1 MWRHLPCAGCR
12 KDAKSYGQDYQVK
25 AHSMDVGSQRATTLS
40 DHLRHAASKGNI
52 EDIVQCLQAGATFE
66 SDQDGRTALH
76 YAALNGYT
84 DVTKFLLEKGCEI
97 NVQDASGYTALHR
110 AASQGHVEVITALL
124 ERGCDVNTQD
134 EHGNAAIHE
143 AAWNGFS
150 KTIELLVKFNV
161 NVSIV
166 NKAGFTALHL
176 SAQNGHNESS
186 RVLLYAGC
194 NSDIRNNYGDTTLH
208 TAARYGHAGVTR
220 ILISARAKINEQNKN
235 GDTALHIAAA
245 LKRRKI
251 AKLLVESGSDVSI
264 RNKQNENAVDVAR
277 RKDHGEIIVI
287 IQAYSRPAKPP
298 VKEVN
303 FKPEVQHFEGPV
315 VVPDMD
321 IPEKPD
327 TKADRG
333 KRFLFFKK
341 RKPKE
346 KTPPHRGVVPQ
357 HNVPGHKCH
366 VHTAPVQ
373 GFFSKYVPREGVQY
387 YRDLAGNVKQGPVGY
402 TPTCNC
408 LPAIHRLEKQVHDTQ
423 DHVYG
428 QIQSTN
434 RVMQE
439 QINQVDHRS
448 TMRLQALEKY
458 TQDRFV
464 EEENL
469 CRQRLNERYNEH
481 DNYYMPNDD
490 HMKSQIQ
497 NWLEQKLEGYG
508 HCLHHHHDDSA
519 LPNENIFSEVH
530 ETANGRLFKSRSDE
544 TLSQSDNHSG
554 RFRKREFY
562 ESRQQAMQQIRAWQ
576 VPSYSK
582 DRSRVKV
589 LEKQGQ
595 TKRSQSRPDLNK
607 VTEQRHYP
615 VEPRIQVRNRPQSQS
630 VERTVNKPED
640 NTYMTMTGTQNN
652 GAIGKH
658 STLPQPQVYP
668 SARKGSGSHGPMGHS
683 TPKSRES
690 SPYASHNGIVRS
702 QTDSGINNNVS
713 NNSLQ
718 QTFGRTESS
727 TEPKRQMSL
736 SEKNLSDRSF
746 MFPDQQQTQT
756 YSVHKPETSSISVNS
771 PYRNS
776 TSSDNFVSSVPKP
789 TFSTFGYEDGQ
800 GSRKIPAFSPE
811 QNSADHID
819 QGQCEMPSSSTPRSN
834 HSGKEEQVSKSFLAP
849 DSFSRQNS
857 QGSYGFTPRNHDD
870 MYVEMKHLTPRLHQ
884 RARSS
889 EGILETDID
898 HVNLSRSQSEE
909 RTLELRDTS
918 YTPNTTRSSSEAR
931 NLQSNILHSP
941 NPKSISKQ
949 QTGILSPRQQ
959 NSFSNGSSHPV
970 YSSSPYTVQSG
981 TVRSATGPPTL
992 PKPSVQSSSYPY
1004 STVREVKRVSDV
1016 RYNGNTSGAN
1026 RNINGNVTENAY
1038 STVRDVQT
1046 QNISNRNVT
1055 VAADVHSPS
1064 DIYNSHPMINNT
1076 SSNSKQ
1082 NQLEPRSKTAYQTY
1096 LTENPN
1102 FSNENLCHRENS
1114 PNICNNSKEDSS
1126 SNPDSGYSSKIF
1138 GNRANS
1144 ATPAS
1149 LGSTPSSSFSTDRG
1163 VHSNTNSPQSQYSNT
1178 DYECLPKRQYEDEV
1192 QNHVQSWYQ
1201 RKIQETTQKVYDNWR
1216 SERSPGKVTPQQQN
1230 GGQRLPVRYYGNS
1243 DYAKIDYSVVN
1254 GRQQNGQA
1262 GIPSYTPSGQTSHM
1276 VSTFVVHG
1284 SDV

>member
-1 MWRHLPCAGCR
+1 ME
-12 KDAKSYGQDYQVK
+12 
-25 AHSMDVGSQRATTLS
+25 VGIQRTNTIS
-40 DHLRHAASKGNI
+40 DHLRHAASKGNLEEI
-52 EDIVQCLQAGATFE
+52 IRCLQAGATFDI
-66 SDQDGRTALH
+66 DQDGRTALH
-76 YAALNGYT
+76 YAALNGFT

-110 AASQGHVEVITALL
+110 AASQGHIEVITALV

-150 KTIELLVKFNV
+150 KTLELLVKFNV

-194 NSDIRNNYGDTTLH
+194 NSDIKNNYGDTTLH

-220 ILISARAKINEQNKN
+220 ILISARVKINEQNKN

-264 RNKQNENAVDVAR
+264 RNKQNETAADVAR
-277 RKDHGEIIVI
+277 RKDHREIIVI
-287 IQAYSRPAKPP
+287 IQAYSRPVKSA

-303 FKPEVQHFEGPV
+303 FKADVHHMEGPV

-321 IPEKPD
+321 IPEKID

-341 RKPKE
+341 KKQKE
-346 KTPPHRGVVPQ
+346 KTPPNRGVIPQ
-357 HNVPGHKCH
+357 RNVPGHRCN
-366 VHTAPVQ
+366 VQTTPVQ

-428 QIQSTN
+428 QLQSTN

-469 CRQRLNERYNEH
+469 CRQRINEQFNEH
-481 DNYYMPNDD
+481 DSYYKQQDG

-497 NWLEQKLEGYG
+497 NWLEQRLEGYG

-554 RFRKREFY
+554 KFRKREFY

-589 LEKQGQ
+589 LEKQRNNQEQ
-595 TKRSQSRPDLNK
+595 TRRFQSRQELNK
-607 VTEQRHYP
+607 EIEQRQYP
-615 VEPRIQVRNRPQSQS
+615 VEPKIEIRTRPQSQS
-630 VERTVNKPED
+630 AERNNNKAED
-640 NTYMTMTGTQNN
+640 NTYMTMTGPQSY
-652 GAIGKH
+652 GAIPKQ
-658 STLPQPQVYP
+658 SALPQPQVYP
-668 SARKGSGSHGPMGHS
+668 NTRKVSGSRGPMGHS

-690 SPYASHNGIVRS
+690 SPYTSHSGIVRS
-702 QTDSGINNNVS
+702 QTDGVINKS
-713 NNSLQ
+713 LSLTLQ
-718 QTFGRTESS
+718 QTFERKDVS
-727 TEPKRQMSL
+727 KDLKKQMSV
-736 SEKNLSDRSF
+736 SDKNLSDRSY
-746 MFPDQQQTQT
+746 MFPNQQQSSS
-756 YSVHKPETSSISVNS
+756 YNLHKPESNSVSVNS

-776 TSSDNFVSSVPKP
+776 TSSDNFVSSVQKP
-789 TFSTFGYEDGQ
+789 TFSTFGYEDDRENQ
-800 GSRKIPAFSPE
+800 KFATLSSE
-811 QNSADHID
+811 QKTVD
-819 QGQCEMPSSSTPRSN
+819 QTDQCEVTSSSTPRANSSN
-834 HSGKEEQVSKSFLAP
+834 TAGSDDKVINTHLSP
-849 DSFSRQNS
+849 DLFSRQNS
-857 QGSYGFTPRNHDD
+857 QGAYGFSERNNDNL
-870 MYVEMKHLTPRLHQ
+870 YVEMRHMNPRLHQ
-884 RARSS
+884 HARSS
-889 EGILETDID
+889 EGLLETDID
-898 HVNLSRSQSEE
+898 HINVNGSEE
-909 RTLELRDTS
+909 RTLELQDS
-918 YTPNTTRSSSEAR
+918 FYTPTTTRSSSATR
-931 NLQSNILHSP
+931 DLQTSISQSP
-941 NPKSISKQ
+941 NSKLVSQQQSRIS
-949 QTGILSPRQQ
+949 SPRQQ
-959 NSFSNGSSHPV
+959 PSFSYSSPHPS
-970 YSSSPYTVQSG
+970 YGSSPYTVQSE
-981 TVRSATGPPTL
+981 TVRSLSGPPTL
-992 PKPSVQSSSYPY
+992 PKPSVQSSLYPY
-1004 STVREVKRVSDV
+1004 STAREVMRNTDI
-1016 RYNGNTSGAN
+1016 RYNGSTNGNNKTG
-1026 RNINGNVTENAY
+1026 IVNGNVSESAY
-1038 STVRDVQT
+1038 STVKDVQL
-1046 QNISNRNVT
+1046 QNNGNHNIPV
-1055 VAADVHSPS
+1055 VADIQNPS
-1064 DIYNSHPMINNT
+1064 DIYYRNPGMNNPNSNQ
-1076 SSNSKQ
+1076 KQ
-1082 NQLEPRSKTAYQTY
+1082 THMEPRSKTAYQTY

-1102 FSNENLCHRENS
+1102 FSSENLYREHS

-1126 SNPDSGYSSKIF
+1126 SNPDSGYSSKIY

-1144 ATPAS
+1144 VTPAS

-1163 VHSNTNSPQSQYSNT
+1163 LHSNTNSPHSQYSNA
-1178 DYECLPKRQYEDEV
+1178 DYECLPNRQYEDEV
-1192 QNHVQSWYQ
+1192 QTHVQSWYQ

-1216 SERSPGKVTPQQQN
+1216 SERSPGKVTQQQQN
-1230 GGQRLPVRYYGNS
+1230 GGHRLPVRYYGNS
-1243 DYAKIDYSVVN
+1243 DYAKIDYSAVN
-1254 GRQQNGQA
+1254 GRHSNVGQTQ
-1262 GIPSYTPSGQTSHM
+1262 SYTPSGQNNHM
-1276 VSTFVVHG
+1276 VSTFVMHG